1 MRSYRGPNTANR
13 QTLEGGDA
21 QFLGAPQLGWL
32 LDGLRQSRAKWKV
45 IASDMPIGVVVT
57 DGPLFE
63 AVANEEHGPPLGR
76 ELEIARLLR
85 GIRDARVSNVV
96 WLTADVHYTAAH
108 YYDPAKAS
116 FTEFSPFWEFI
127 SGPLNAGTSRPGRLD
142 NTFGPQVMFQKGQAN
157 VGPAAGLQFF
167 GEVNIDPAGPLTV
180 TLRDIKGAALFEKKL
195 EAL

>member
-1 MRSYRGPNTANR
+1 
-13 QTLEGGDA
+13 L
-21 QFLGAPQLGWL
+21 
-32 LDGLRQSRAKWKV
+32 WKV

-63 AVANEEHGPPLGR
+63 AVANQEHGPPLGR

-180 TLRDIKGAALFEKKL
+180 TLRDMKGAPLFEKKL
-195 EAL
+195 EAI